1 MVRVVFTANLARH
14 LRCPELDVPGNT
26 VREVLDHYF
35 AAHPQVRRY
44 ILDDQNALQRHVN
57 VFVED
62 HPTSDRVMLSEP
74 VAEGQTIFVFQ
85 ALSGG

>member
-1 MVRVVFTANLARH
+1 MVHVVFTANLARH
-14 LRCPELDVPGNT
+14 LHCPELDLPGST
-26 VREVLDHYF
+26 VSEVLDHYF

-44 ILDDQNALQRHVN
+44 ILDDQNALQRHIN

-62 HPTSDRVMLSEP
+62 HPTRDRTKLSEP
-74 VAEGQTIFVFQ
+74 VKDGQTIFVFQ